1 MKPCNKLIAEDQ
13 KGTYIILFTSRN
25 MRSFG
30 GNIGLINKYFEYLTR
45 WLEDKNVPYDE
56 LYFGK
61 PWGTGDLSY
70 MMTN

>member
-1 MKPCNKLIAEDQ
+1 
-13 KGTYIILFTSRN
+13 

-30 GNIGLINKYFEYLTR
+30 GNIGPINKYTSSILTR

-61 PWGTGDLSY
+61 PWGWKFILY
-70 MMTN
+70 R